1 MTILIKMSEKV
12 HEGFALV
19 AFIVILNGSCCK
31 KKKKKKKIVN
41 WFFTH
46 EALKSSY
53 ALVQTCP
60 CVPDRI
66 AI

>member
-19 AFIVILNGSCCK
+19 AAIVILKGSCCK
-31 KKKKKKKIVN
+31 KKKKKKVVTC
-41 WFFTH
+41 FFTH

-53 ALVQTCP
+53 ELV
-60 CVPDRI
+60 
-66 AI
+66 